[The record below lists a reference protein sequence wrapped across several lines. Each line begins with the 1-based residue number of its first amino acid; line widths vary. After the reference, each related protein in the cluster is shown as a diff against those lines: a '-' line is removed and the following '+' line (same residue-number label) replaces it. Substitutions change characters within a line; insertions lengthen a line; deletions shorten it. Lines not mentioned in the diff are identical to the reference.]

1 MQVFTPAQ
9 AKSAAEERT
18 AKDALRAK
26 GLAEITK
33 ELLKEQEKAERD
45 FELTLRQQREAM
57 FIFMEE
63 SRIKKDALEKE
74 VLRLEDR
81 RKKALIPP
89 LIKAEDIH
97 SVQEELHAR
106 KLVLDLQ
113 ESEQE
118 ESSRLLMRRLDE
130 LSTQKQDLDSREQRV
145 KRMELGAETQ
155 RNQVAQDAKHLG
167 LQLADF
173 QRRTEEKETEFAYRQ
188 SELDAQANLQREI
201 ELSFVKREE
210 EIQASMRL
218 LADQRILLDQGFSE
232 LRRHKK

>member
-57 FIFMEE
+57 SIFMEE

-74 VLRLEDR
+74 VVRLEDR

-155 RNQVAQDAKHLG
+155 KNQVAESAKLLG
-167 LQLADF
+167 RQIAEF
-173 QRRTEEKETEFAYRQ
+173 TQRAEEKELEFAHKQ
-188 SELDAQANLQREI
+188 SELDATANLQSEI
-201 ELSFVKREE
+201 DRGFIKREE

-218 LADQRILLDQGFSE
+218 LDDQRILLQKGFNE
-232 LRRHKK
+232 LRKK

>member
-45 FELTLRQQREAM
+45 FEQTLRQQREAM
-57 FIFMEE
+57 SIFMEE

-74 VLRLEDR
+74 VVRLEDR

-155 RNQVAQDAKHLG
+155 KNQVAESAKLLG
-167 LQLADF
+167 RQIAEF
-173 QRRTEEKETEFAYRQ
+173 TQRAEEKELEFAHKQ
-188 SELDAQANLQREI
+188 SELDATANLQSEI
-201 ELSFVKREE
+201 DRGFIKREE

-218 LADQRILLDQGFSE
+218 LDDQRILLQKGFNE
-232 LRRHKK
+232 LRKK

>member
-1 MQVFTPAQ
+1 MIQVFTPAQ
-9 AKSAAEERT
+9 SRSAAEERT

-33 ELLKEQEKAERD
+33 ELLKERTDAERT
-45 FELTLRQQREAM
+45 FEQVMANQRLE
-57 FIFMEE
+57 MEQWLQE
-63 SRIKKDALEKE
+63 STAKKNTLEKE
-74 VLRLEDR
+74 VLRLEKR
-81 RKKALIPP
+81 RKEALIPL

-155 RNQVAQDAKHLG
+155 KNQVAESAKLLG
-167 LQLADF
+167 RQIAEF
-173 QRRTEEKETEFAYRQ
+173 TQRAEEKELEFAHKQ
-188 SELDAQANLQREI
+188 SELDATANLQSEI
-201 ELSFVKREE
+201 DRGFIKREE

-218 LADQRILLDQGFSE
+218 LDDQRILLQKGFNE
-232 LRRHKK
+232 LRKK